1 MVKRDSPL
9 FPING
14 KRGLSLFTIDACLS
28 VWYDNSDR
36 FLEGFKR
43 FSFKRKLKIR
53 RSFEPYRSGS

>member
-9 FPING
+9 FPFIG
-14 KRGLSLFTIDACLS
+14 KRGLSLFTIHFGFDACLS

-43 FSFKRKLKIR
+43 FSFKK
-53 RSFEPYRSGS
+53 EA